1 LRTSLFIGILRE
13 FDQKFAAA
21 ALQDCGRSHLLSA
34 RRSSRSI
41 PFFVVSTGHSDDR
54 SDAEKAIEE
63 CSIDC
68 ADQDSFPDQMIGTGN
83 GKANSDNLD
92 AERNGE

>member
-1 LRTSLFIGILRE
+1 LWPIALVECAT
-13 FDQKFAAA
+13 KFPLDA
-21 ALQDCGRSHLLSA
+21 
-34 RRSSRSI
+34 
-41 PFFVVSTGHSDDR
+41 FFVVSTGHSDDR